1 MKKLL
6 FVLLLTS
13 MCLVGCRTFPPVKN
27 IEYQTLAVH
36 DQQKIEKAII
46 SGATSKGWRVEKV
59 KEGLIHAVLSQR
71 AHLIEVEIPYG
82 EDFYAIWYKHSEN
95 LRYNEKKGTIH
106 PRYNAWIIYLSRAIN
121 AELYRS

>member
-46 SGATSKGWRVEKV
+46 SGATYM
-59 KEGLIHAVLSQR
+59 LC
-71 AHLIEVEIPYG
+71 
-82 EDFYAIWYKHSEN
+82 
-95 LRYNEKKGTIH
+95 
-106 PRYNAWIIYLSRAIN
+106 
-121 AELYRS
+121 